1 MFQKE
6 KIIAAR
12 YDNNL
17 NEMFVLSVALER
29 IFIINTPINPE
40 SLLEYYE
47 EIKKSIDNTETDDI
61 INSTGKLLDK

>member
-1 MFQKE
+1 M
-6 KIIAAR
+6 
-12 YDNNL
+12 
-17 NEMFVLSVALER
+17 ALER